1 MIVGKVTANETFI
14 VCGTNYYNP
23 TCEYRLV
30 SLQCSRVDVAA
41 YHMILLQKSD
51 LLLARRHISAGF
63 CPEQPKVQMSF
74 VQAGERF
81 VTGSVMVDHMMVVMV
96 TIKCM

>member
-1 MIVGKVTANETFI
+1 MIVGKVTASETFI

-30 SLQCSRVDVAA
+30 SLQCLWVGVAV

-51 LLLARRHISAGF
+51 LSLVRRHFSAGF
-63 CPEQPKVQMSF
+63 CPEQPKVPMTF
-74 VQAGERF
+74 VESGERF
-81 VTGSVMVDHMMVVMV
+81 VTDGICGRSCDGTVQY
-96 TIKCM
+96 IKW